1 MSGLSEKQVNDHVR
15 QAVSALTP
23 THAEE
28 IWSIPVEKADSDA
41 WFLEGTEVKQKHNS
55 YYIKWAGMAAACFAF
70 IFLGWFQLYRVTDI
84 TVYLDVNPSISLNV
98 NRMGKVVEVIAEN
111 QDGRIILGNMDL
123 RNTDVEVAM
132 NALLGSMV
140 KHGYLSQTQNIVLIS
155 VNGKNPTRTESLRQK
170 LSADAEQML
179 TTLLGSAVVL
189 GQTVTTG
196 YAEEEIAEIYS
207 ITPGKAA
214 LILCLV
220 EAQPS
225 WDISDLAA
233 MSMSELIKYC
243 QSAGINISECLGEN
257 GEVFGNNS
265 YLLNDNDQDDKHFE
279 PEDDDQDDKP
289 EPEDDDQG
297 DKHFEPEDDDSDDRF

>member
-1 MSGLSEKQVNDHVR
+1 MSGLSEKQVNDHIR

-28 IWSIPVEKADSDA
+28 IWSIPVEKDDSDA

-265 YLLNDNDQDDKHFE
+265 YLFNDN
-279 PEDDDQDDKP
+279 DQDDKP